1 MAFRVTRGDTVLLEE
16 QAFRSVLVETEI
28 LVNAGALRVI
38 SSWIVILK
46 NLISGLR
53 LFKGRIFLSPVG
65 I

>member
-1 MAFRVTRGDTVLLEE
+1 M
-16 QAFRSVLVETEI
+16 ETEI

-46 NLISGLR
+46 NLILGLR